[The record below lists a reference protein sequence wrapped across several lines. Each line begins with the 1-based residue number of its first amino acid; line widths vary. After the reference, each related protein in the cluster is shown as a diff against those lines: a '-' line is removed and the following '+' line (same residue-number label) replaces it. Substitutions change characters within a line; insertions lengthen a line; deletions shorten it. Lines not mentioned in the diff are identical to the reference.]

1 MADRE
6 RKHVQHSLKKLPIGM
21 ESFEEIRKENFYYID
36 KTGFIRDLLNNWG
49 QVNLF
54 TRPRR
59 FGKTLNMSMLKSYFS
74 LEGDKSVFE
83 GLEIM
88 KEDGM
93 CEEYMGKFPVVSISL
108 KGIQAATYETAY
120 AMAVHTVNEA
130 AEEVQ
135 HLLESD
141 HLSLHDKE
149 MYSELLNR
157 KMDEATLFGSLRRLT
172 GLLRKHYGRQV
183 ILLIDEYDVPLAKA
197 FENEYYDRMIFL
209 VRSMFEQA
217 LKTNDNL
224 QFAVLTGC
232 MRITKE
238 SIFTGL
244 NNLKVLSCMDVRF
257 DEYFGFTDREVKELL
272 EYYGLSDY
280 YTAIKEWYDGYQFGN
295 VNVYCPWD
303 VINYCDVLRA
313 DGDAQP
319 QNYWSNTSSNDIVK
333 KFLQKADN
341 GTTKKEIENLIAGET
356 IVKAIY
362 QELTYKDMYQSI
374 EHIWSV
380 LLTTGYLTQRGKAE
394 GHHIPLAI
402 PNREVRE
409 IFTTQ
414 IMDLFKESVGKDG
427 ETLEGFCNALQNG
440 DAEGVEK
447 YFTEYL
453 KRTISIRDTYIK
465 RERKEN
471 FYHGI
476 LLGILGFKE
485 RWGVSSNR
493 ESGEGYGD
501 ILIETDDMETGIVLE
516 IKYAQEGNLEA
527 GCKEALEQ
535 IEKRNYEEALR
546 DEGIERILKCGI
558 ACFKK
563 RCKVMFS
570 D

>member
-6 RKHVQHSLKKLPIGM
+6 KKHVQHSLKKLPIGM

-93 CEEYMGKFPVVSISL
+93 WEEYMGKFPVVSISL

-135 HLLESD
+135 YLLESD
-141 HLSLHDKE
+141 RLSLHDKE

-217 LKTNDNL
+217 LKTNDSL

-244 NNLKVLSCMDVRF
+244 NNLKVLSCMDARF

-280 YTAIKEWYDGYQFGN
+280 YAAIKEWYDGYQFGN

-394 GHHIPLAI
+394 GRHIPLAI

-414 IMDLFKESVGKDG
+414 IMDLFRESVGKDG
-427 ETLEGFCNALQNG
+427 EALEGFCNALQNG

-453 KRTISIRDTYIK
+453 KRTISIRDTYIRK
-465 RERKEN
+465 ERKEN